1 MVATVKLGLLALLCE
16 QPRCGYQLHTTFVE
30 RTGDHWPLN
39 VGQVYSTL
47 QRLERDG
54 LIEATETDEQGRQF
68 YAITAAG
75 RAEVERWFDAP
86 MPRAERPRDDLTVKL
101 AVAMT
106 AGADVRRVVQQQRA
120 VAMHELQGLT
130 LKKAQT
136 EASLLASSL
145 TLESLIFQVEA
156 EIRWLD
162 HCEEL
167 LMHEGVSH
175 DRARV

>member
-1 MVATVKLGLLALLCE
+1 MTPTVKLGILALLCE
-16 QPRCGYQLHTTFVE
+16 EERCGYQLHATFVE

-39 VGQVYSTL
+39 IGQVYSTL

-54 LIEATETDEQGRQF
+54 LVEGTATDEQGRQF

-75 RAEVERWFDAP
+75 RAEVDQWFASP
-86 MPRAERPRDDLTVKL
+86 TPRAERPRDDLAVKL

-106 AGADVRRVVQQQRA
+106 AGADMRAVVQRQRA

-130 LKKAQT
+130 LKKAQPET
-136 EASLLASSL
+136 GHLASSL

-167 LMHEGVSH
+167 LTHEGVSH

>member
-1 MVATVKLGLLALLCE
+1 VVPTVKLGILALLCE
-16 QPRCGYQLHTTFVE
+16 EPRCGYQLHATFVE

-54 LIEATETDEQGRQF
+54 LVTATETDDQGRQF
-68 YAITAAG
+68 YAITEAG
-75 RAEVERWFDAP
+75 RAEVEAWFAAAI
-86 MPRAERPRDDLTVKL
+86 PRAERPRDDLAVKL
-101 AVAMT
+101 AVAVT
-106 AGADVRRVVQQQRA
+106 AGTDVRRVVQQQRA

-130 LKKAQT
+130 LKKGAA
-136 EASLLASSL
+136 ERGHLASSL

-167 LMHEGVSH
+167 LTHEGAGLDH
-175 DRARV
+175 A

>member
-1 MVATVKLGLLALLCE
+1 
-16 QPRCGYQLHTTFVE
+16 
-30 RTGDHWPLN
+30 
-39 VGQVYSTL
+39 VYSTL

-54 LIEATETDEQGRQF
+54 FVEAAETDDQGRQF
-68 YAITAAG
+68 YAITEAG
-75 RAEVERWFDAP
+75 RAEVERWFASP
-86 MPRAERPRDDLTVKL
+86 TPRAERPRDDLAVKL

-106 AGADVRRVVQQQRA
+106 AGVDVRAVVQQQRA

-130 LKKAQT
+130 LKKAQQG
-136 EASLLASSL
+136 AGHVAYSL

-167 LMHEGVSH
+167 LADEGASH